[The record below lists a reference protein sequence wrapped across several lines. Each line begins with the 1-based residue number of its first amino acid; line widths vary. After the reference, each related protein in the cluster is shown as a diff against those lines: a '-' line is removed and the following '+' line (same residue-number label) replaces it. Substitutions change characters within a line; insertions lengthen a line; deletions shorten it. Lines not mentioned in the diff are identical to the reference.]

1 MPIDLTIHGRRYGHL
16 ITYYGRGHDITCR
29 CVCRKLV
36 HVAVAAL
43 LDGTV
48 TSCGC
53 RPSSPAFRE
62 QCRDLRAQARRETQF
77 AIART
82 R

>member
-1 MPIDLTIHGRRYGHL
+1 MPIDLTVQGRRYGHL
-16 ITYYGRGHDITCR
+16 ITYYGRGHDIACR

-43 LDGTV
+43 VDGTV

-53 RPSSPAFRE
+53 RPAPRAFWTQHRE
-62 QCRDLRAQARRETQF
+62 LRAQMRREIQF
-77 AIART
+77 GIAKR